1 MPKRISATLKAKIA
15 LEALQG
21 QRTVS
26 EIASQYGV
34 HPNFVTRVK
43 TEAAKNLASIFDQGT
58 DKKIQK
64 LEKEREDLLNVIGQK
79 EVDINWLKKKCKQLG
94 LL

>member
-43 TEAAKNLASIFDQGT
+43 TEAAKNMSSIFDQGT

-64 LEKEREDLLNVIGQK
+64 FEKEREDLLNVIGQK